1 MLIGDWEC
9 NVTEQI
15 ALWKDGVFQDY
26 YEAMESKIKQ
36 AFFVENGV
44 FMVKESNRQSSSV
57 FNLKSYYGNKVYVK
71 SVDDYQFK
79 ITRNIEYI
87 TKGAFKLLN
96 IVEID
101 IISSSEKENNN
112 TKTKNESI
120 CKRITK

>member
-1 MLIGDWEC
+1 
-9 NVTEQI
+9 
-15 ALWKDGVFQDY
+15 
-26 YEAMESKIKQ
+26 MESKIKQ
-36 AFFVENGV
+36 AFFVENCA
-44 FMVKESNRQSSSV
+44 FMVKESNRQSSSI

-87 TKGAFKLLN
+87 TKDAFKLLN

-101 IISSSEKENNN
+101 IISSSEQEKENNN